1 MAPVYTIDEALAE
14 TVKWYKAYQQNQDM
28 YKICCQ
34 CLAHYTA
41 RAQELG
47 LSWATNNQVMPMK
60 FQETNLQG
68 AWLISLDKAMDERGF
83 FARTFCQNE
92 FRDHGLA
99 ASFVQCNL
107 SHNYK
112 RGTLRGMHF
121 QISPHQEAKLVQC
134 THGAIYDVIIDLR
147 PTSPTYLAYIIA
159 SFLRRMITICS
170 MCLKALPTVLSP
182 WKMRRVFFIKCL
194 RFMLLQLPEA

>member
-1 MAPVYTIDEALAE
+1 
-14 TVKWYKAYQQNQDM
+14 
-28 YKICCQ
+28 
-34 CLAHYTA
+34 
-41 RAQELG
+41 
-47 LSWATNNQVMPMK
+47 MK

-68 AWLISLDKAMDERGF
+68 VWLISLDKAMDERGF

-99 ASFVQCNL
+99 PSFVQCNL

-134 THGAIYDVIIDLR
+134 TQGAIYDVIIDLR
-147 PTSPTYLAYIIA
+147 PTSPTYLAYLA
-159 SFLRRMITICS
+159 NVLTTNDHNMLYVPEGFAHGFLTLEDETSIFYQMS
-170 MCLKALPTVLSP
+170 A
-182 WKMRRVFFIKCL
+182 FFTPPAARGL
-194 RFMLLQLPEA
+194 RWNDPIFNIQWPEQPQVISERDNNYADFSTPIFE